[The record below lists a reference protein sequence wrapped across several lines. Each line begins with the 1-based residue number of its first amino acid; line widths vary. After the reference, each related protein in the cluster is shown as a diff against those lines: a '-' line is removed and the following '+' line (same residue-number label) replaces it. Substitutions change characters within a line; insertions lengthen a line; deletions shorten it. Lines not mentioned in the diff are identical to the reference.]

1 MADITTFPT
10 IRNVLYAGDNIVSRK
25 ASGAI
30 KAGMVVCPAATGVE
44 NVVIACV
51 AGAGTAP
58 VGVALYD
65 AADGELFAMARD
77 GCEVYVANTDGISVT
92 GDVGDYA
99 IPDDNA
105 VGGCVSP
112 LAPGAITAGIVYSP
126 IGRFTSDMAAGGT
139 ARILINPITINVAV
153 S

>member
-10 IRNVLYAGDNIVSRK
+10 IRNVLYAGNNIQGRK
-25 ASGAI
+25 ASGTI

-44 NVVIACV
+44 KVMIACV
-51 AGAGTAP
+51 AGAGQAP
-58 VGVALYD
+58 EGVALYD
-65 AADGELFAMARD
+65 AADGEWFAMAGP
-77 GCEVYVANTDGISVT
+77 GCEIYVANTDGVSVT
-92 GDVGDYA
+92 ADVGDYA

-126 IGRFTSDMAAGGT
+126 IGRFTTDMAANATG
-139 ARILINPITINVAV
+139 RILINPIVINVAV

>member
-1 MADITTFPT
+1 MADIATFPT
-10 IRNVLYAGDNIVSRK
+10 IRKVLYAGDNIQSRK

-30 KAGMVVCPAATGVE
+30 KAGMVVCPAASGVE
-44 NVVIACV
+44 KVMIACV
-51 AGAGTAP
+51 VGTGTAP
-58 VGVALYD
+58 EGVALYD
-65 AADGELFAMARD
+65 AADGEWFAMAGI

-92 GDVGDYA
+92 ADVGDYA

-112 LAPGAITAGIVYSP
+112 LAPGAVGIGPYSP
-126 IGRFTSDMAAGGT
+126 IGRFTTDMAANSTG
-139 ARILINPITINVAV
+139 RILINPIVIGSGAV